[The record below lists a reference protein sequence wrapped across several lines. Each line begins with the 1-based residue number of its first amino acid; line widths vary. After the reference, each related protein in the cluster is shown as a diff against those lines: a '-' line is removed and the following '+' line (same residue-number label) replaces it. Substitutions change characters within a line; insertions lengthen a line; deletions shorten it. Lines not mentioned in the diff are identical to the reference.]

1 MIAAGFYG
9 SSQPASEADNLAAA
23 DVHSAPTVARPASAA
38 EGLGLAV
45 GLIGAAALG
54 GFTILSLAH
63 HKPAPA
69 PRPPAPVLAK
79 AAPPETLPVAHADT
93 ASTPP
98 SLAAPSAATPA
109 PVLVVDSTAPAA
121 PTPAVV
127 RSGPPAGAAAAP
139 GKAENYF
146 SQNEQF
152 SAQAAEEGVP
162 TSHIQRI
169 QHPDQVVAQGAVIPA
184 VLETALDS
192 DLPGYARALVSRD
205 VRSFDGSHVLIPRG
219 SRLVGQYKSEL
230 QTGQTRMLVIWTRLL
245 RPDGVTIQL
254 GSPTTDESGEAGL
267 TGRVDNHFLQRYGS
281 AFLLTAISGLA
292 SVGGAGNNTVVIGT
306 ATQGSSV
313 ASTALQTDGKIA
325 PTVKI
330 MQGAPIQVFVARDLD
345 FSEDSE

>member
-9 SSQPASEADNLAAA
+9 SSEPASEADDLAAA
-23 DVHSAPTVARPASAA
+23 DVRSAPTVGRPASAA
-38 EGLGLAV
+38 EGLGLAA

-63 HKPAPA
+63 HKPS
-69 PRPPAPVLAK
+69 PPAPPASSPARTPSSDTRPVARAA
-79 AAPPETLPVAHADT
+79 AAPPALA
-93 ASTPP
+93 
-98 SLAAPSAATPA
+98 AAPSAATPA
-109 PVLVVDSTAPAA
+109 PVLVVDSTAAVAPA
-121 PTPAVV
+121 PPAV
-127 RSGPPAGAAAAP
+127 RSGPAPTAAAP
-139 GKAENYF
+139 AKAQNYF
-146 SQNEQF
+146 SQNEEF
-152 SAQAAEEGVP
+152 SARAGEEGVP
-162 TSHIQRI
+162 TSHVQRI
-169 QHPDQVVAQGAVIPA
+169 EHPDKVVAQGAVIPA

-230 QTGQTRMLVIWTRLL
+230 QTGQTRMLIVWTRLL

-267 TGRVDNHFLQRYGS
+267 TGRVDNHFLERYGS

-313 ASTALQTDGKIA
+313 ATTALQTDGKIA
-325 PTVKI
+325 PTVRI
-330 MQGAPIQVFVARDLD
+330 MQGAAIQVFVARDLD
-345 FSEDSE
+345 FSEDAE

>member
-9 SSQPASEADNLAAA
+9 SRQPASEPDDLAAA
-23 DVHSAPTVARPASAA
+23 DVRSAPTVGRPASAA
-38 EGLGLAV
+38 EGLGLAA

-69 PRPPAPVLAK
+69 PKPPAPVLAR
-79 AAPPETLPVAHADT
+79 AAPEALPVAHADT
-93 ASTPP
+93 APTPP
-98 SLAAPSAATPA
+98 PLAAPSTATPA
-109 PVLVVDSTAPAA
+109 PVLVVDSTAAAA

-127 RSGPPAGAAAAP
+127 RSSPSTAAAAP
-139 GKAENYF
+139 PGKSENYF

-152 SAQAAEEGVP
+152 SSQASEEGVP
-162 TSHIQRI
+162 TSHVHRI
-169 QHPDQVVAQGAVIPA
+169 DHKDKVVAQGAVIPA

-205 VRSFDGSHVLIPRG
+205 VRSFDGSQVLIPRG
-219 SRLVGQYKSEL
+219 SRLVGQYKSEI

-267 TGRVDNHFLQRYGS
+267 TGKVDNHFLQRYGS

-313 ASTALQTDGKIA
+313 ASTALQTDGKIS
-325 PTVKI
+325 PTIKV

>member
-9 SSQPASEADNLAAA
+9 SSEPASEADDLASA
-23 DVHSAPTVARPASAA
+23 DVRSAPTVGRPASAA
-38 EGLGLAV
+38 EGLGLAA

-54 GFTILSLAH
+54 GLTILSLAH

-69 PRPPAPVLAK
+69 PRPPAPVLAR
-79 AAPPETLPVAHADT
+79 AAPETLPVAHA
-93 ASTPP
+93 AATPP
-98 SLAAPSAATPA
+98 PLAAPSAATPA
-109 PVLVVDSTAPAA
+109 PVLVVDSTAAVA
-121 PTPAVV
+121 PTPPVV
-127 RSGPPAGAAAAP
+127 RSGPSTGAAAPP
-139 GKAENYF
+139 GKPENYF

-152 SAQAAEEGVP
+152 SSQAAEEGVP
-162 TSHIQRI
+162 TSHVQRI
-169 QHPDQVVAQGAVIPA
+169 EHKDKVVAQGAVIPA

-205 VRSFDGSHVLIPRG
+205 VRSFDGSQVLIPRG
-219 SRLVGQYKSEL
+219 SRLVGQYKSEI

-254 GSPTTDESGEAGL
+254 GSPTTDESGQAGL

-313 ASTALQTDGKIA
+313 ATTALQTDGKIS
-325 PTVKI
+325 PTIKI

-345 FSEDSE
+345 FSEDAG

>member
-9 SSQPASEADNLAAA
+9 SSEPAPATDELASA
-23 DVHSAPTVARPASAA
+23 DVRSAPTVGRPASAA
-38 EGLGLAV
+38 EGFGLAA

-69 PRPPAPVLAK
+69 PAPPASSARPSLPDTRPVARAA
-79 AAPPETLPVAHADT
+79 AAPPALA
-93 ASTPP
+93 
-98 SLAAPSAATPA
+98 AAPSAATPA
-109 PVLVVDSTAPAA
+109 PILVVDSTAAVAPA
-121 PTPAVV
+121 PPAV
-127 RSGPPAGAAAAP
+127 RSGPPAAAAAP
-139 GKAENYF
+139 AKSQNYF
-146 SQNEQF
+146 SQNEEF
-152 SAQAAEEGVP
+152 SAHAAEEGVP
-162 TSHIQRI
+162 TSHVQRI
-169 QHPDQVVAQGAVIPA
+169 EHPDKVVAQGAVIPA

-230 QTGQTRMLVIWTRLL
+230 QTGQTRMLIVWTRLL

-267 TGRVDNHFLQRYGS
+267 TGRVDNHFLERYGS

-292 SVGGAGNNTVVIGT
+292 GVGGAGNNTVVIGT

-313 ASTALQTDGKIA
+313 ATTALQTDGKIA
-325 PTVKI
+325 PTVRI
-330 MQGAPIQVFVARDLD
+330 MQGAAIQVFVARDLD
-345 FSEDSE
+345 FSEDAE